1 MGAVGLLTHGSTRR
15 DARSSSEPN
24 RLCMSDPQPLSGGEL
39 NAAVT
44 REVIRVQNE
53 SHGRGPKKAFSFH
66 NGNVLVTILEEVLT
80 PAERKLAGNGESD
93 AVLRM
98 RSLYQRNMAAEL
110 KQAVEAIT
118 GRPVLAV
125 LSDNPL
131 DLAAVGREETIAE
144 SFAGSV
150 ELAQAAERGGYER
163 VWYAEHHNISSIASS
178 ATAVLIAH
186 VAAHTETIRLGAGGV
201 MLPNHSPLVVA
212 EQFGTLETLHPGRI
226 DLGLGRAPGTDQ
238 RTWMAL
244 RRDPAASDRFPQD
257 VVELQR
263 FLSDEEPL
271 PGLRAI
277 PGRGTKVP
285 LYILGSSLFGA
296 ELAAQLGL
304 PYAFASHFAP
314 RHLHEALAVYRAG
327 FKPSRQLAAPYA
339 IAGVGV
345 IAADTEESAAA
356 QMEAARRV
364 RARALFG
371 RGRKLSEEDV
381 TALLESP
388 QAAAVDEML
397 AYTAS
402 GTAEEVAAYLERFA
416 TDTGADELIAAHYS
430 DSVANRLRSVA
441 LTAPSQ

>member
-1 MGAVGLLTHGSTRR
+1 MPAAPV
-15 DARSSSEPN
+15 
-24 RLCMSDPQPLSGGEL
+24 PLS
-39 NAAVT
+39 
-44 REVIRVQNE
+44 I
-53 SHGRGPKKAFSFH
+53 
-66 NGNVLVTILEEVLT
+66 
-80 PAERKLAGNGESD
+80 
-93 AVLRM
+93 
-98 RSLYQRNMAAEL
+98 
-110 KQAVEAIT
+110 
-118 GRPVLAV
+118 
-125 LSDNPL
+125 L
-131 DLAAVGREETIAE
+131 DLAAVGRKETVAG

-150 ELAQAAERGGYER
+150 ELARIAERSGYR
-163 VWYAEHHNISSIASS
+163 RIWYAEHHNISSIASS

-186 VAAHTETIRLGAGGV
+186 IAAHTETIRVGAGGV
-201 MLPNHSPLVVA
+201 MLPNHSPLVIA

-244 RRDPAASDRFPQD
+244 RRDPQASDRFPQD

-314 RHLHEALAVYRAG
+314 RFLHEALEVYREG
-327 FKPSRQLAAPYA
+327 FKPSAQLQEPYA

-345 IAADTEESAAA
+345 IAADTAESAAA
-356 QMEAARRV
+356 QLEAARRV

-371 RGRKLSEEDV
+371 RGQKLSDEDI

-388 QAAAVDEML
+388 QAIAVDEML
-397 AYTAS
+397 AYTAT
-402 GTAEEVAAYLERFA
+402 GLPDEVASYLQQFA
-416 TDTGADELIAAHYS
+416 ADTNADELMTVHYS
-430 DSVANRLRSVA
+430 ETVANRLRSVELVASA
-441 LTAPSQ
+441 LDLASAA